1 MSGFMSASTSMTLF
15 DVVGSKFNPDALKK
29 HVFTTAIDAD
39 GKRVG
44 WVGLG
49 DALDLNFDFGI
60 DQGNLVGFSLRIDSR
75 SASAAAISI
84 QLAEAIREKEA
95 SGEKIRGQDRKD
107 LKEAIT
113 SRLIS
118 QAPFIPALVDCLWD
132 LENGRLLVSSTS
144 DKVLQTVL
152 GLFQTTFGISPEP
165 VTPQKDMSEIF
176 AEICREGQ
184 YKCGEY
190 TLSPY
195 GSASLA
201 TSGQE
206 EDKSQVA
213 VQNNLVAV
221 ASALGEGLK
230 IQKVRLVATTEK
242 EPDTLFDFTI
252 DASLA
257 ISGLKLPKAEKGAEI
272 DAEFLLKTDVC
283 LKVASIVEKL
293 AFI

>member
-1 MSGFMSASTSMTLF
+1 MSASTSMTLF
-15 DVVGSKFNPDALKK
+15 DGVSSKFNPDALKK

-252 DASLA
+252 DSSLA

-272 DAEFLLKTDVC
+272 DAEFLLKTDIC

-293 AFI
+293 ASI